1 MGNTF
6 YFSWEP
12 ALMHWLQLHMGPF
25 TTGLASFVTLFGE
38 ELAMVVILGF
48 IYWCYNKDM
57 GIYLGTNF
65 CMAGLWNPMLKNIF
79 MRRRPYFDNANVQCL
94 KPVEA
99 DADLYDISAQGFSF
113 PSGHSSNSATVY
125 GSIARFS
132 RKRFWRIAA
141 VTITLLVGISRFCL
155 GVHYP
160 TDVFCGWLLGL
171 LAIFLIPWLQ
181 RRFSRKWLFYLTM
194 FLLALPGCFYCKT
207 TDYYTALGMSAGF
220 FAGNLFEEKYVRF
233 RNTRNPGKCFLR
245 LAVGGV
251 VYFGLNTLLKLPFDP
266 ALLSQATPLAYVI
279 RTVRYAVILFVI
291 VAVYPMT
298 FDKLRLF
305 NATLPEKSRKAGE

>member
-6 YFSWEP
+6 YFEWEP
-12 ALMHWLQLHMGPF
+12 ALMHWLQLHMGAF
-25 TTGLASFVTLFGE
+25 ATGLASFVTLFGE
-38 ELAMVVILGF
+38 EIAMVVILGF
-48 IYWCYNKDM
+48 IYWCYNKEM

-79 MRRRPYFDNANVQCL
+79 MRRRPYFDHAGVQCL

-99 DADLYDISAQGFSF
+99 GADIYDINAQGFSF

-132 RKRFWRIAA
+132 GKPLPIMIAIL
-141 VTITLLVGISRFCL
+141 ITLSVGVSRFCL

-160 TDVFCGWLLGL
+160 TDVICGWLLGL
-171 LAIFLIPWLQ
+171 FAIFFIPWLKS
-181 RRFSRKWLFYLTM
+181 RFSKKWLFYLTM
-194 FLLALPGCFYCKT
+194 LLISLPGCFYCKT
-207 TDYYTALGMSAGF
+207 TDYYSALGMSAGF
-220 FAGNLFEEKYVRF
+220 FAGNLFEEKYVHF
-233 RNTRNPGKCFLR
+233 QNTRNAGKCLLR

-251 VYFGLNTLLKLPFDP
+251 VYFGLNILLKLPFDP
-266 ALLSQATPLAYVI
+266 ALLSSATPLAYAICV
-279 RTVRYAVILFVI
+279 VRYAIILFVI

-298 FDKLRLF
+298 FDKIRPF
-305 NATLPEKSRKAGE
+305 KADPREAPRKSAE